1 MNIKHNTINQVYVIV
16 IFLIGLFLSGYT
28 LFTFSHFP
36 IFPIIVLGLFATVA
50 ESLSVPIGDRYLSV
64 SSAIT
69 LCGLIAYGP
78 VGALVPSVLSILL
91 RIKKDAETGKT
102 KHIFN
107 TPVKLTMAN
116 FAFLSI
122 SSVSC
127 SLAYISLGGRV
138 LDSSLL
144 PASPSIDLV
153 LAAISQQSVYIL
165 TAIFI
170 EMLVNTLLF
179 SGYLNTLGRGQ
190 ILQEWAYDFF
200 WSFAGL
206 LVVGLIGVLITAFYL
221 TYEWFVAMTIFAPL
235 FLARYTFSLYSN
247 LRVSYMD
254 TVKSLSDA
262 IEAKDQYT
270 RGHSQR
276 VQEYSAM
283 IADELHF
290 TPPQKEILQ
299 YSALLHD
306 VGKIGVTEAILN
318 KKGKLD
324 TIEWDT
330 IMQHPVMG
338 ARIIA
343 NVKYLKEC
351 VPIIKYHHK
360 NYDGTGYPEVSSA
373 EKVPFESYILGV
385 ADAYDAMTSKRL
397 YREPFS
403 QEKALA
409 EIKRCTG
416 TQFSPVVAE
425 AFHKVM
431 TKNQTPIQTHYI
443 EKKTE
448 QTFDSNAVSR

>member
-1 MNIKHNTINQVYVIV
+1 
-16 IFLIGLFLSGYT
+16 
-28 LFTFSHFP
+28 
-36 IFPIIVLGLFATVA
+36 
-50 ESLSVPIGDRYLSV
+50 
-64 SSAIT
+64 
-69 LCGLIAYGP
+69 
-78 VGALVPSVLSILL
+78 
-91 RIKKDAETGKT
+91 
-102 KHIFN
+102 
-107 TPVKLTMAN
+107 
-116 FAFLSI
+116 
-122 SSVSC
+122 
-127 SLAYISLGGRV
+127 
-138 LDSSLL
+138 
-144 PASPSIDLV
+144 
-153 LAAISQQSVYIL
+153 
-165 TAIFI
+165 
-170 EMLVNTLLF
+170 
-179 SGYLNTLGRGQ
+179 
-190 ILQEWAYDFF
+190 
-200 WSFAGL
+200 
-206 LVVGLIGVLITAFYL
+206 
-221 TYEWFVAMTIFAPL
+221 
-235 FLARYTFSLYSN
+235 
-247 LRVSYMD
+247 MD